1 MSQVENKNN
10 NHKTFSFLV
19 KMALATTTQNVGRN
33 LVKTW
38 GLPGIMISRGF
49 QTSSVHRMFKGYQ
62 WPKYW
67 HEHVADGRDP
77 NSEVKLRPGILK
89 HIFPIPYR
97 EKDDDPLG

>member
-38 GLPGIMISRGF
+38 GLQGIMISRSF
-49 QTSSVHRMFKGYQ
+49 QTSSVQRFYQ
-62 WPKYW
+62 WPKVW
-67 HEHVADGRDP
+67 PEHVADGKDP
-77 NSEVKLRPGILK
+77 NSEVKMRPGILK

-97 EKDDDPLG
+97 EKDDDPLH